1 MRFVRLSGPWG
12 VGAALVSDLALTSLG
27 GVAAALATGLCLAA
41 LLLMA
46 RGLSIGLEA
55 PGRAVQQKLGAL
67 GETFAQLAEAAP
79 ELRCFGLEEWAAGQI
94 DEASRAYADAQRAQA
109 VLAGWM
115 ELLHAAAIDT
125 AAPILRALLERG
137 RLGEAEARLDTL
149 FDAAQAGGGVPL
161 SAAPAIRFAAPA
173 PCHVAPDERLALS
186 GPVRHRQDH
195 AGRDAARPARGGAG
209 PDRDRRA

>member
-1 MRFVRLSGPWG
+1 
-12 VGAALVSDLALTSLG
+12 
-27 GVAAALATGLCLAA
+27 
-41 LLLMA
+41 
-46 RGLSIGLEA
+46 
-55 PGRAVQQKLGAL
+55 
-67 GETFAQLAEAAP
+67 
-79 ELRCFGLEEWAAGQI
+79 
-94 DEASRAYADAQRAQA
+94 
-109 VLAGWM
+109 M

-125 AAPILRALLERG
+125 AALLLSLRAGAPIAALAALAAAMAVDAAAPILRALLERG